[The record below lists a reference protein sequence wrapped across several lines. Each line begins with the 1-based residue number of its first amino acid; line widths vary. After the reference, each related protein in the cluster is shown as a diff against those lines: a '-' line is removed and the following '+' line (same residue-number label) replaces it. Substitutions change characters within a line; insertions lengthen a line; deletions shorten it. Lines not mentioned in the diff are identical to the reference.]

1 MGVIREILMSAENE
15 TRCILCVRKAINE
28 GFCEFHFEA
37 LESLRTHFQV
47 WRSSYGE
54 ITWYDYLIR
63 LREIKHTGKWV
74 KDVIE
79 IELKKVK
86 KE

>member
-1 MGVIREILMSAENE
+1 MITKIE
-15 TRCILCVRKAINE
+15 TKCTLCVRKAIQE
-28 GFCEFHFEA
+28 KFCEFHYDA
-37 LESLRTHFQV
+37 LQSLRTHYQV

-54 ITWYDYLIR
+54 ITWYDYLTR
-63 LREIKHTGKWV
+63 LQEIKYTGKWV

-79 IELKKVK
+79 IELKNVK

>member
-1 MGVIREILMSAENE
+1 MIAKIE
-15 TRCILCVRKAINE
+15 TKCTLCVRKAIQE
-28 GFCEFHFEA
+28 RFCEFHYEA
-37 LESLRTHFQV
+37 VQSLRSHYQV

-54 ITWYDYLIR
+54 ITWYDYLTR
-63 LREIKHTGKWV
+63 LQEIKYTGKWV

-79 IELKKVK
+79 IELKNVK

>member
-1 MGVIREILMSAENE
+1 MITKIE
-15 TRCILCVRKAINE
+15 TKCTLCVRKAIQE
-28 GFCEFHFEA
+28 KFCEFHYEA
-37 LESLRTHFQV
+37 LQSLRTHYQV

-54 ITWYDYLIR
+54 ITWYDYLTR
-63 LREIKHTGKWV
+63 LQELKYTGKWV

-79 IELKKVK
+79 IELKNVK